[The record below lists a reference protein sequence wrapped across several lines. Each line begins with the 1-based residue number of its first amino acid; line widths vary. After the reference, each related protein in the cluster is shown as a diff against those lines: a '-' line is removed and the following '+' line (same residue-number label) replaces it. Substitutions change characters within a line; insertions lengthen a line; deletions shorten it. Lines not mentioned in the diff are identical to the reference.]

1 MENKTLE
8 KKLRIFEQAFS
19 ADTGGYYSINL
30 TRNVIEGKMY
40 QIINNQKYC
49 INDAMGLPENARF
62 TEVTEMWEKALP
74 AEERKGYLRFMNMDQ
89 LMEHYQKGEKHL
101 SHTYWAKAVTGK
113 EVYVKQSIIMYE
125 EEETGD
131 ILAISYFIDLTEQK
145 IGSMELGTE
154 RRFLDVIFRDYT
166 TVHYAD
172 LNEDFYEPLK
182 IDANANASKISQI
195 QIRQKVNYTDSVRHY
210 CEKYVSDEYKK
221 RFAASLDRKYLI
233 KELSQA
239 DRFVFRYQSTPN
251 MAGHRYFEVQII
263 RINQEKF
270 DGKVIVAFH
279 HIDDIVTKEQTYQ
292 LELEK
297 TAYQDALTGIGNRSA
312 FTKEMQTY
320 GENPEA
326 ACIVA
331 DVNNLKL
338 CNDRYGHKA
347 GDKFIAD
354 AADCICRGFE
364 KLGKCYR
371 IGGDEFCVLI
381 RKGREKTIRVA
392 IEKVKCLIEEKNA
405 ERAMP
410 LSIACGYAIR
420 DNEEETMEQLFN
432 RSDEMMYNVKYRM
445 KQQFPVYCEERI
457 KNYLNVLNILAK
469 STDDYL
475 YMWSIDRNEFW
486 YFGGVEKE
494 YALQDKGKPM
504 CSAEEVESVVY
515 QADLK
520 MLHEDLGLIVEGKKM
535 VHDMNYRWVNRQ
547 GDVVWINCRGKV
559 INDDKGKPFVMIGRV
574 SDTALRYLYHPLT
587 KLFNK
592 NKMLLDLKKDFMER
606 NRGYFMFAGIDNPG
620 SINLRHGRNYGDEAI
635 KKCARIF
642 EDYVTL
648 NNVWHVENNCFAMY
662 LDVDSR
668 EEVQKIY
675 EKLNKKLMGF
685 CTISAGIVPNR
696 KQMFGDEN
704 NLYDCAEI
712 TYEKAKS
719 NGMHMITYFSQE
731 DLEQRIKEQQ
741 FLEEMQE
748 SVEHGCRGFYLCYQ
762 PQIKTGNYNLYGAEA
777 LLRYHSEI
785 QGEVYPNEFI
795 PLLEKSK
802 LINQVGMWVLETALQ
817 QCRHWRKQMPEFRIS
832 VNFSAVQLRERKVAQ
847 DVLDILAKTG
857 LPGNALTIEI
867 TESVQLQE
875 FQYYSE
881 IFNCWREAGIE
892 LSIDDFGTGYASMSY
907 LKQLNVNEIKIDRLF
922 VKGVEEATYN
932 YRLISNMIEF
942 AKSNAIRICCEG
954 VEDVKELTV
963 LEGLAPNLI
972 QGYLFSKPCRQE
984 EFERSFIDYNTEDY
998 REHEAFVQKI
1008 YHYKDKM
1015 HVIYFNTKNILRETA
1030 LGLWIIRINEEEG
1043 YYEMHVDETMEHI
1056 MSVDRKYTPQECYD
1070 YWFSRIKDGYQ
1081 EYVVKNVN
1089 RMIEAD
1095 KVIQLSYPWKHPA
1108 FGEVTVRCCGKRV
1121 EDSDGMITLEGY
1133 HRITSNIEQN

>member
-8 KKLRIFEQAFS
+8 KKLRIFELAFS
-19 ADTGGYYSINL
+19 ADTGGCYSINL

-40 QIINNQKYC
+40 QIIDNQKYC

-74 AEERKGYLRFMNMDQ
+74 AEEREGYLRFMNMDQ
-89 LMEHYQKGEKHL
+89 LMEHFRKGEKHL
-101 SHTYWAKAVTGK
+101 SHTFWAKAVTGIA
-113 EVYVKQSIIMYE
+113 VFVKQSIIMYE
-125 EEETGD
+125 EEETCD

-145 IGSMELGTE
+145 IGSM
-154 RRFLDVIFRDYT
+154 
-166 TVHYAD
+166 
-172 LNEDFYEPLK
+172 
-182 IDANANASKISQI
+182 
-195 QIRQKVNYTDSVRHY
+195 
-210 CEKYVSDEYKK
+210 
-221 RFAASLDRKYLI
+221 
-233 KELSQA
+233 
-239 DRFVFRYQSTPN
+239 
-251 MAGHRYFEVQII
+251 
-263 RINQEKF
+263 
-270 DGKVIVAFH
+270 
-279 HIDDIVTKEQTYQ
+279 
-292 LELEK
+292 ELEK

-420 DNEEETMEQLFN
+420 DNEKETMEQLFN

-696 KQMFGDEN
+696 
-704 NLYDCAEI
+704 
-712 TYEKAKS
+712 
-719 NGMHMITYFSQE
+719 
-731 DLEQRIKEQQ
+731 
-741 FLEEMQE
+741 
-748 SVEHGCRGFYLCYQ
+748 
-762 PQIKTGNYNLYGAEA
+762 
-777 LLRYHSEI
+777 
-785 QGEVYPNEFI
+785 
-795 PLLEKSK
+795 
-802 LINQVGMWVLETALQ
+802 
-817 QCRHWRKQMPEFRIS
+817 
-832 VNFSAVQLRERKVAQ
+832 
-847 DVLDILAKTG
+847 
-857 LPGNALTIEI
+857 
-867 TESVQLQE
+867 
-875 FQYYSE
+875 
-881 IFNCWREAGIE
+881 
-892 LSIDDFGTGYASMSY
+892 
-907 LKQLNVNEIKIDRLF
+907 
-922 VKGVEEATYN
+922 
-932 YRLISNMIEF
+932 
-942 AKSNAIRICCEG
+942 
-954 VEDVKELTV
+954 
-963 LEGLAPNLI
+963 
-972 QGYLFSKPCRQE
+972 
-984 EFERSFIDYNTEDY
+984 
-998 REHEAFVQKI
+998 
-1008 YHYKDKM
+1008 
-1015 HVIYFNTKNILRETA
+1015 
-1030 LGLWIIRINEEEG
+1030 
-1043 YYEMHVDETMEHI
+1043 
-1056 MSVDRKYTPQECYD
+1056 
-1070 YWFSRIKDGYQ
+1070 
-1081 EYVVKNVN
+1081 
-1089 RMIEAD
+1089 
-1095 KVIQLSYPWKHPA
+1095 
-1108 FGEVTVRCCGKRV
+1108 
-1121 EDSDGMITLEGY
+1121 
-1133 HRITSNIEQN
+1133 

>member
-19 ADTGGYYSINL
+19 TDTGGCYSINL

-74 AEERKGYLRFMNMDQ
+74 AEEREGYLRFMNMDQ
-89 LMEHYQKGEKHL
+89 LMEHYRKGEKHL

-113 EVYVKQSIIMYE
+113 AVYVKQSIIMYE

-145 IGSMELGTE
+145 IGSM
-154 RRFLDVIFRDYT
+154 
-166 TVHYAD
+166 
-172 LNEDFYEPLK
+172 
-182 IDANANASKISQI
+182 
-195 QIRQKVNYTDSVRHY
+195 
-210 CEKYVSDEYKK
+210 
-221 RFAASLDRKYLI
+221 
-233 KELSQA
+233 
-239 DRFVFRYQSTPN
+239 
-251 MAGHRYFEVQII
+251 
-263 RINQEKF
+263 
-270 DGKVIVAFH
+270 
-279 HIDDIVTKEQTYQ
+279 
-292 LELEK
+292 ELEK

-420 DNEEETMEQLFN
+420 DNEKETMEQLFN

-520 MLHEDLGLIVEGKKM
+520 MLYEDLGLIVEGKKM

-574 SDTALRYLYHPLT
+574 SDTALRYL
-587 KLFNK
+587 
-592 NKMLLDLKKDFMER
+592 
-606 NRGYFMFAGIDNPG
+606 
-620 SINLRHGRNYGDEAI
+620 
-635 KKCARIF
+635 
-642 EDYVTL
+642 
-648 NNVWHVENNCFAMY
+648 
-662 LDVDSR
+662 
-668 EEVQKIY
+668 
-675 EKLNKKLMGF
+675 
-685 CTISAGIVPNR
+685 
-696 KQMFGDEN
+696 
-704 NLYDCAEI
+704 
-712 TYEKAKS
+712 
-719 NGMHMITYFSQE
+719 
-731 DLEQRIKEQQ
+731 
-741 FLEEMQE
+741 
-748 SVEHGCRGFYLCYQ
+748 
-762 PQIKTGNYNLYGAEA
+762 
-777 LLRYHSEI
+777 
-785 QGEVYPNEFI
+785 
-795 PLLEKSK
+795 
-802 LINQVGMWVLETALQ
+802 
-817 QCRHWRKQMPEFRIS
+817 
-832 VNFSAVQLRERKVAQ
+832 
-847 DVLDILAKTG
+847 
-857 LPGNALTIEI
+857 
-867 TESVQLQE
+867 
-875 FQYYSE
+875 
-881 IFNCWREAGIE
+881 
-892 LSIDDFGTGYASMSY
+892 
-907 LKQLNVNEIKIDRLF
+907 
-922 VKGVEEATYN
+922 
-932 YRLISNMIEF
+932 
-942 AKSNAIRICCEG
+942 
-954 VEDVKELTV
+954 
-963 LEGLAPNLI
+963 
-972 QGYLFSKPCRQE
+972 
-984 EFERSFIDYNTEDY
+984 
-998 REHEAFVQKI
+998 
-1008 YHYKDKM
+1008 
-1015 HVIYFNTKNILRETA
+1015 
-1030 LGLWIIRINEEEG
+1030 
-1043 YYEMHVDETMEHI
+1043 
-1056 MSVDRKYTPQECYD
+1056 
-1070 YWFSRIKDGYQ
+1070 
-1081 EYVVKNVN
+1081 
-1089 RMIEAD
+1089 
-1095 KVIQLSYPWKHPA
+1095 
-1108 FGEVTVRCCGKRV
+1108 
-1121 EDSDGMITLEGY
+1121 
-1133 HRITSNIEQN
+1133 

>member
-19 ADTGGYYSINL
+19 ADTGGCYSINL
-30 TRNVIEGKMY
+30 TRNVSEGKMY
-40 QIINNQKYC
+40 QIIDNQKYC
-49 INDAMGLPENARF
+49 INDAMGLPEKARF

-74 AEERKGYLRFMNMDQ
+74 AEEREGYLRFMNMDQ
-89 LMEHYQKGEKHL
+89 LMEHYRKGEKHL

-113 EVYVKQSIIMYE
+113 AVYVKQSIIMYE

-145 IGSMELGTE
+145 VGSM
-154 RRFLDVIFRDYT
+154 
-166 TVHYAD
+166 
-172 LNEDFYEPLK
+172 
-182 IDANANASKISQI
+182 
-195 QIRQKVNYTDSVRHY
+195 
-210 CEKYVSDEYKK
+210 
-221 RFAASLDRKYLI
+221 
-233 KELSQA
+233 
-239 DRFVFRYQSTPN
+239 
-251 MAGHRYFEVQII
+251 
-263 RINQEKF
+263 
-270 DGKVIVAFH
+270 
-279 HIDDIVTKEQTYQ
+279 
-292 LELEK
+292 ELEK

-381 RKGREKTIRVA
+381 RKGRENTIRVA

-432 RSDEMMYNVKYRM
+432 RSDEMMYDVKYRM

-592 NKMLLDLKKDFMER
+592 NKMLLDLKEDFMER
-606 NRGYFMFAGIDNPG
+606 NRGYFMFAGIDNLG

-635 KKCARIF
+635 KQCARVF

-648 NNVWHVENNCFAMY
+648 NNIWHVENNCFAMY

-668 EEVQKIY
+668 
-675 EKLNKKLMGF
+675 
-685 CTISAGIVPNR
+685 
-696 KQMFGDEN
+696 D
-704 NLYDCAEI
+704 
-712 TYEKAKS
+712 
-719 NGMHMITYFSQE
+719 
-731 DLEQRIKEQQ
+731 
-741 FLEEMQE
+741 
-748 SVEHGCRGFYLCYQ
+748 
-762 PQIKTGNYNLYGAEA
+762 
-777 LLRYHSEI
+777 
-785 QGEVYPNEFI
+785 
-795 PLLEKSK
+795 
-802 LINQVGMWVLETALQ
+802 
-817 QCRHWRKQMPEFRIS
+817 
-832 VNFSAVQLRERKVAQ
+832 
-847 DVLDILAKTG
+847 
-857 LPGNALTIEI
+857 
-867 TESVQLQE
+867 
-875 FQYYSE
+875 
-881 IFNCWREAGIE
+881 
-892 LSIDDFGTGYASMSY
+892 
-907 LKQLNVNEIKIDRLF
+907 
-922 VKGVEEATYN
+922 
-932 YRLISNMIEF
+932 
-942 AKSNAIRICCEG
+942 
-954 VEDVKELTV
+954 
-963 LEGLAPNLI
+963 
-972 QGYLFSKPCRQE
+972 
-984 EFERSFIDYNTEDY
+984 
-998 REHEAFVQKI
+998 
-1008 YHYKDKM
+1008 
-1015 HVIYFNTKNILRETA
+1015 
-1030 LGLWIIRINEEEG
+1030 
-1043 YYEMHVDETMEHI
+1043 
-1056 MSVDRKYTPQECYD
+1056 
-1070 YWFSRIKDGYQ
+1070 
-1081 EYVVKNVN
+1081 
-1089 RMIEAD
+1089 
-1095 KVIQLSYPWKHPA
+1095 
-1108 FGEVTVRCCGKRV
+1108 
-1121 EDSDGMITLEGY
+1121 
-1133 HRITSNIEQN
+1133 